1 MKTWKEH
8 KDKAAGVPPPD
19 FCAAC
24 PIIISGENHPRN
36 ASETYISGLSLVIRC
51 STKQS
56 RKIEKVTFT
65 LAVGSAGKG

>member
-8 KDKAAGVPPPD
+8 KDKAAGAPPPD

-24 PIIISGENHPRN
+24 PIIILGENHPIN
-36 ASETYISGLSLVIRC
+36 ASETYISGLSLVVRC

-56 RKIEKVTFT
+56 RKIEKAAFI
-65 LAVGSAGKG
+65 LAVGSTGKG